1 MDDAPR
7 ELLSV
12 TVGTS
17 GSVRARISGSVR
29 ARISG
34 SARVRISGSVRA
46 YGAENLSGT
55 PIMTLFEPPG
65 ARLIHR
71 DATANNAGF
80 AP

>member
-17 GSVRARISGSVR
+17 GSVRA
-29 ARISG
+29 
-34 SARVRISGSVRA
+34 RISGSVRA

-71 DATANNAGF
+71 DATASTAGF